1 MNECRSCGPLNT
13 AEGTPFAPWKPVSCD
28 ASQRPWRS
36 RTVSSESL
44 AVKTPLEIKL
54 LQTAR
59 WHVDRAKDRKSV
71 RISRRGAREK
81 QRREK
86 GKTEELAGSPPE
98 EVSCFH
104 LPRTTSGKVT
114 SGAGDEWGTEMQEN

>member
-1 MNECRSCGPLNT
+1 MSR
-13 AEGTPFAPWKPVSCD
+13 D

-44 AVKTPLEIKL
+44 AVKTPLEITL

-59 WHVDRAKDRKSV
+59 WHVGRAKDRKSV

-81 QRREK
+81 QSRAKR
-86 GKTEELAGSPPE
+86 KTEELAGSPPE
-98 EVSCFH
+98 EVPCFH
-104 LPRTTSGKVT
+104 LLRTTSGEVT

>member
-1 MNECRSCGPLNT
+1 MNVSCGLLNT

-59 WHVDRAKDRKSV
+59 WHVGRAKDRKSV

-81 QRREK
+81 QSREIERRRSWQV
-86 GKTEELAGSPPE
+86 LLQRRCLVFIS
-98 EVSCFH
+98 
-104 LPRTTSGKVT
+104 
-114 SGAGDEWGTEMQEN
+114 